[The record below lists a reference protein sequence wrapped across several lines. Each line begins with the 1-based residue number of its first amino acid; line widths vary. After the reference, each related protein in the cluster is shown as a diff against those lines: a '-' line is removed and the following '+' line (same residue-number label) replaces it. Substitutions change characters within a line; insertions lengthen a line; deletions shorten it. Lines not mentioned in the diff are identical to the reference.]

1 MKPAARLGALCL
13 ALCCLGDARGLWSRP
28 AVLLS
33 RSPWPSAPCVPVR
46 PRSPRP
52 SSPSLAGALRDGRD
66 SAPQPSQGRLRSS
79 SAWPVAGAPCSPNE
93 RWRIGLVPLLPERRA
108 ILALAGLL
116 IPQGEGPDRSEGCN
130 RSWHFNPE
138 EIKDLLPDMKIYWPD
153 LLHPS
158 PNRSLHLWKHEWE
171 KHGTCAAQLE
181 ALNSQKKYF
190 GKSLDLSKELALNS
204 TLQKLGITP
213 STYYQISDIK
223 DALVSVYGVVPKVQ
237 CLPKQGG
244 EEVQLLAQI
253 EVCFSKDLQLQNC
266 MDPGEPA
273 PRGPEARP
281 AASLGLEVCKDG
293 VLFYPALNKT
303 NH

>member
-1 MKPAARLGALCL
+1 ASGSLPDPTCEVKNHCKDPP
-13 ALCCLGDARGLWSRP
+13 DYWTIHGLW
-28 AVLLS
+28 
-33 RSPWPSAPCVPVR
+33 
-46 PRSPRP
+46 
-52 SSPSLAGALRDGRD
+52 
-66 SAPQPSQGRLRSS
+66 
-79 SAWPVAGAPCSPNE
+79 
-93 RWRIGLVPLLPERRA
+93 
-108 ILALAGLL
+108 
-116 IPQGEGPDRSEGCN
+116 PDKSEGCN

-138 EIKDLLPDMKIYWPD
+138 EIKPLQTVYWEVVSLLFNQRFFKK
-153 LLHPS
+153 HPY
-158 PNRSLHLWKHEWE
+158 RKHEWE

-244 EEVQLLAQI
+244 EQVQLLAQI

>member
-1 MKPAARLGALCL
+1 
-13 ALCCLGDARGLWSRP
+13 
-28 AVLLS
+28 
-33 RSPWPSAPCVPVR
+33 
-46 PRSPRP
+46 
-52 SSPSLAGALRDGRD
+52 
-66 SAPQPSQGRLRSS
+66 
-79 SAWPVAGAPCSPNE
+79 
-93 RWRIGLVPLLPERRA
+93 
-108 ILALAGLL
+108 
-116 IPQGEGPDRSEGCN
+116 
-130 RSWHFNPE
+130 
-138 EIKDLLPDMKIYWPD
+138 MKIYWPD

-190 GKSLDLSKELALNS
+190 GKSLDLSKELALNRWVTWS
-204 TLQKLGITP
+204 CSLAFRTP
-213 STYYQISDIK
+213 LPQVTPIPEQHPCLPPTSPRGKEGALCFPLRTSRSQFMSSHAPKIGDNTIYLLPDIK

>member
-13 ALCCLGDARGLWSRP
+13 ALCCLGGARGLWRSDSHEWHKLIMVHHWP
-28 AVLLS
+28 ATVCKEVKNHCKDPPDYWTIHGL
-33 RSPWPSAPCVPVR
+33 WP
-46 PRSPRP
+46 
-52 SSPSLAGALRDGRD
+52 DK
-66 SAPQPSQGRLRSS
+66 
-79 SAWPVAGAPCSPNE
+79 
-93 RWRIGLVPLLPERRA
+93 
-108 ILALAGLL
+108 
-116 IPQGEGPDRSEGCN
+116 SEGCN

-138 EIKDLLPDMKIYWPD
+138 EIKDLLPDMRMYWPD

-204 TLQKLGITP
+204 TLQKLGIIP

-237 CLPKQGG
+237 CLPKQGD

-266 MDPGEPA
+266 MEPGEPA

-281 AASLGLEVCKDG
+281 AASLGLEICKDG